1 MLMSAERNGVSR
13 AGAIFGDDGDGRGDD
28 GGRCTETF
36 NDVGARC
43 RTAAGLVGV
52 SVGSSSEHASPS
64 HLRSNQG

>member
-36 NDVGARC
+36 NDVGAR
-43 RTAAGLVGV
+43 
-52 SVGSSSEHASPS
+52 
-64 HLRSNQG
+64 